1 MSSTLCCLG
10 RGESFFFS
18 LRFFEGGKNKKTKTK
33 KRSLP
38 HPSLFPF
45 SLFQTSRSIKKRD
58 SDGYKVCDPPSTYV
72 PIMTPARKLSS
83 SAPAPLSGTQ
93 EGFFMSD
100 QQAVGGAGSAAAAAV
115 AVGIDL
121 LPSIEG
127 LPELRPEDAQYFGK
141 LLAEV
146 DEDELTLEEAKER
159 RIMKLLLKVKNGTPQ
174 QRKSALRTLGDKARE
189 FGAGPLF
196 NQILPLLMS
205 PALDDQERHVL
216 VKVVDRVLRR
226 LDELVRPYVHK
237 VLVVVEPLLI
247 DEDYYARI
255 EGREIV
261 ANLAK
266 AAGLATMIAAMRPVS
281 SFFVFVFE
289 LFLELFSPFF
299 FSTSASSKPKN
310 PTTTG
315 HRRRRRVRPQHHR
328 PRLRRR
334 RLGPGSPGPAPL
346 PQGRVPLEKVMAG
359 AAHGHQNRAAD
370 RDPPG
375 LRRAPA
381 PELAGGRG
389 RGGALRRGRAQ
400 GQDDGGARAGRARR
414 GRGPLRHRR
423 VRRRARASLE
433 GRAVA
438 ARQGPGSVPQGDR
451 QHHPADGRDL
461 RQLLHAR
468 GKRSSLLLFLFFEE
482 RERGERNSLEQ
493 KKKNRSWSSSS
504 ASSRPPTTR

>member
-1 MSSTLCCLG
+1 
-10 RGESFFFS
+10 
-18 LRFFEGGKNKKTKTK
+18 
-33 KRSLP
+33 
-38 HPSLFPF
+38 
-45 SLFQTSRSIKKRD
+45 
-58 SDGYKVCDPPSTYV
+58 
-72 PIMTPARKLSS
+72 MTPARKLSS
-83 SAPAPLSGTQ
+83 TAAAAAPAPA
-93 EGFFMSD
+93 GFFMSD
-100 QQAVGGAGSAAAAAV
+100 QQAVGGLGSAATAVAAV
-115 AVGIDL
+115 GVDL

-146 DEDELTLEEAKER
+146 DDDELTLEEAKER

-216 VKVVDRVLRR
+216 VKVVDRVLRK

-255 EGREIV
+255 EGREII

-266 AAGLATMIAAMRPVS
+266 AAGLATMIAAMRPVREEGKVLIFFSKVGFSSPARERKRDNEKNSLFLFLLLNPS
-281 SFFVFVFE
+281 SF
-289 LFLELFSPFF
+289 
-299 FSTSASSKPKN
+299 KN
-310 PTTTG
+310 KKTG

-334 RLGPGSPGPAPL
+334 RLRA
-346 PQGRVPLEKVMAG
+346 GRACFAALLESSVPLEEIVAG
-359 AAHGHQNRAAD
+359 EAHRHQDRAAD
-370 RDPPG
+370 RDPAR
-375 LRRAPA
+375 LRRATA
-381 PELAGGRG
+381 PGGAGVRGGR
-389 RGGALRRGRAQ
+389 RALRRGRPESK
-400 GQDDGGARAGRARR
+400 DDGRSGAG
-414 GRGPLRHRR
+414 GPGGSGGTLRHRR
-423 VRRRARASLE
+423 VRRRPGAALE
-433 GRAVA
+433 R
-438 ARQGPGSVPQGDR
+438 GPTAPRESPRGLPQGHR

-468 GKRSSLLLFLFFEE
+468 GEGFCFLWGVGGREKKE
-482 RERGERNSLEQ
+482 REEEEEKLTFFR
-493 KKKNRSWSSSS
+493 KKKKKKKTLK
-504 ASSRPPTTR
+504 PPPPA

>member
-1 MSSTLCCLG
+1 
-10 RGESFFFS
+10 
-18 LRFFEGGKNKKTKTK
+18 
-33 KRSLP
+33 
-38 HPSLFPF
+38 
-45 SLFQTSRSIKKRD
+45 
-58 SDGYKVCDPPSTYV
+58 
-72 PIMTPARKLSS
+72 
-83 SAPAPLSGTQ
+83 
-93 EGFFMSD
+93 
-100 QQAVGGAGSAAAAAV
+100 
-115 AVGIDL
+115 
-121 LPSIEG
+121 
-127 LPELRPEDAQYFGK
+127 
-141 LLAEV
+141 
-146 DEDELTLEEAKER
+146 
-159 RIMKLLLKVKNGTPQ
+159 MKLLLKVKNGTPQ

-433 GRAVA
+433 GRAAA

>member
-1 MSSTLCCLG
+1 
-10 RGESFFFS
+10 
-18 LRFFEGGKNKKTKTK
+18 
-33 KRSLP
+33 
-38 HPSLFPF
+38 
-45 SLFQTSRSIKKRD
+45 
-58 SDGYKVCDPPSTYV
+58 
-72 PIMTPARKLSS
+72 MTPARKLSS

-100 QQAVGGAGSAAAAAV
+100 QQAVGGAGSAAAAAA

-289 LFLELFSPFF
+289 PFLELFPPFF
-299 FSTSASSKPKN
+299 FLNLGLFKTEKPHNNRTSTPSTSTSATP
-310 PTTTG
+310 P
-315 HRRRRRVRPQHHR
+315 
-328 PRLRRR
+328 
-334 RLGPGSPGPAPL
+334 PAPS
-346 PQGRVPLEKVMAG
+346 P
-359 AAHGHQNRAAD
+359 
-370 RDPPG
+370 
-375 LRRAPA
+375 
-381 PELAGGRG
+381 
-389 RGGALRRGRAQ
+389 
-400 GQDDGGARAGRARR
+400 
-414 GRGPLRHRR
+414 
-423 VRRRARASLE
+423 
-433 GRAVA
+433 
-438 ARQGPGSVPQGDR
+438 
-451 QHHPADGRDL
+451 
-461 RQLLHAR
+461 
-468 GKRSSLLLFLFFEE
+468 SSPRPWES
-482 RERGERNSLEQ
+482 RPCSP
-493 KKKNRSWSSSS
+493 
-504 ASSRPPTTR
+504 SSRPSAARKSHGRRGTRASKSCSRPRSSWAAACSRT